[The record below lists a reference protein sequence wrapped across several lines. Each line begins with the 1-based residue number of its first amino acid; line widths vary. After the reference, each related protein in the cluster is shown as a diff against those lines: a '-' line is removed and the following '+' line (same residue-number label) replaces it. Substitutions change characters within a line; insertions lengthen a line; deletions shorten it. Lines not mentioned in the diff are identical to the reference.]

1 MREDLYKK
9 FPVQNAPGILTYNIV
24 KDLSQKS
31 TNLFE
36 CFL

>member
-1 MREDLYKK
+1 MRAICTEK
-9 FPVQNAPGILTYNIV
+9 FPAQDAPGILTNSIV
-24 KDLSQKS
+24 KDLSQKY